1 MMASRMN
8 SVMRAWLS
16 WARTTASVWSSGC
29 IWKTSALSTGSVRAR
44 PSRVVSKVRSS
55 TWPVTGTWTMKRT
68 WSWYPWARP
77 ARVVV

>member
-1 MMASRMN
+1 
-8 SVMRAWLS
+8 L
-16 WARTTASVWSSGC
+16 
-29 IWKTSALSTGSVRAR
+29 KTSALLTGSVRGL

-68 WSWYPWARP
+68 WSWYRWARP